1 MNNLFKELIDLLN
14 KEFKKFDLN
23 ESVQLSLSKMPEFDM
38 QINNLVKH
46 NKADFFKHLQKNI
59 IEIIDSTN
67 LFQAV
72 EENELGF
79 LNLVFNHTVL
89 IKNLTNKKSDFSND
103 IAQKIIFDY
112 GGPNIGKPLHVGHM
126 RTLNIGRSL
135 YNMHSFINNE
145 VISDIHL
152 GDWGMPVAQIISYL
166 EKENIDPESIDS
178 NQLEVIYPKA
188 SEEYKQNE
196 NFKIRAQEI
205 NKLLNNK
212 DNNMLNVWKIIKN
225 TSVESLEKDF
235 KILNHR
241 FDFWLGESDVN
252 DLIPGMIDDLVK
264 NKKVI
269 KDKGALISAEDVDP
283 KVLITKS
290 DGSYLY
296 ITTDLAT
303 ILYRQKNIPYDKAFY
318 IVDNRQ
324 SLHFKQLFDSIK
336 FFEFNDLY
344 HEHISYGTLNDSDG
358 NPFKTRQGG
367 TKQLSEL
374 FGETYDYIKNIN
386 TKLSDST
393 ITHLTNSVLTFSDL
407 ITNRKTDYK
416 FDLEKFTN
424 VNGKTGIYVQ
434 YAQVRAK
441 KLLETLIKDK
451 RIIKNPAAEL
461 NPLDRKLVIS
471 LANIEFYLDLSLK
484 NSEPHHLANY
494 LYEISNGFNSFYQDS
509 NIKNIK
515 DIDEKNQKIF
525 ITSLFIKYSHFV
537 MSCLGIKPVE
547 KM

>member
-1 MNNLFKELIDLLN
+1 MNNIYTNLIDSIT
-14 KEFKKFDLN
+14 N
-23 ESVQLSLSKMPEFDM
+23 ELKVFNLDEDVQFSLSKIDEYDL
-38 QINNLVKH
+38 QINNLVKYS
-46 NKADFFKHLQKNI
+46 KEKFFSTLQEKI
-59 IEIIDSTN
+59 VEIIKESQIFETVDKNDIGFINLSLNHRFLMNKITN
-67 LFQAV
+67 S
-72 EENELGF
+72 
-79 LNLVFNHTVL
+79 
-89 IKNLTNKKSDFSND
+89 KNDFINNKKH
-103 IAQKIIFDY
+103 KIIFDY

-135 YNMHSFINNE
+135 YNIHSFTNNE
-145 VISDIHL
+145 VVSDIHL

-188 SEEYKQNE
+188 SEEYKQND
-196 NFKIRAQEI
+196 NFKNRAQEI

-235 KILNHR
+235 KTLNHR

-269 KDKGALISAEDVDP
+269 KDEGALISAQEVDP

-303 ILYRQKNIPYDKAFY
+303 ILYRQKKIVYDKAFY

-344 HEHISYGTLNDSDG
+344 HEHVSYGTLNDSKG
-358 NPFKTRQGG
+358 NPFKTRKGG
-367 TKQLSEL
+367 TKPLSEL
-374 FGETYDYIKNIN
+374 FDETYNYIKNIN
-386 TKLSDST
+386 NTLSDST

-424 VNGKTGIYVQ
+424 VNGKTGIYIQ
-434 YAQVRAK
+434 YSQVRAK
-441 KLLETLIKDK
+441 KLKDTIDNQKEEIKELLLNKTDKQLLSKLFLFSHYLEQSAL
-451 RIIKNPAAEL
+451 L
-461 NPLDRKLVIS
+461 N
-471 LANIEFYLDLSLK
+471 
-484 NSEPHHLANY
+484 EPHHLANY
-494 LYEISNGFNSFYQDS
+494 LYEISNLFNQFYE
-509 NIKNIK
+509 N
-515 DIDEKNQKIF
+515 EKLTSITDPNQIASKLYIINLF
-525 ITSLFIKYSHFV
+525 LTTSHNTMF
-537 MSCLGIKPVE
+537 CLGILPVD

>member
-1 MNNLFKELIDLLN
+1 MNNIYTNLIDSIT
-14 KEFKKFDLN
+14 N
-23 ESVQLSLSKMPEFDM
+23 ELKVFNLDEDVQFSLSKIDKYDL
-38 QINNLVKH
+38 QINNLVKY
-46 NKADFFKHLQKNI
+46 NKEKFFSTLQEKI
-59 IEIIDSTN
+59 VEIIKESQIFETVDKNDIGFINLSLNHSFLMNKITN
-67 LFQAV
+67 S
-72 EENELGF
+72 ENDF
-79 LNLVFNHTVL
+79 IN
-89 IKNLTNKKSDFSND
+89 NKKH
-103 IAQKIIFDY
+103 KIIFDY

-135 YNMHSFINNE
+135 YNIHSFNNNE
-145 VISDIHL
+145 VVSDIHL

-188 SEEYKQNE
+188 SEEYKQND
-196 NFKIRAQEI
+196 NFKNRAQEI

-212 DNNMLNVWKIIKN
+212 DNNMLNIWKIIKN

-235 KILNHR
+235 KTLNHR

-252 DLIPGMIDDLVK
+252 DLIPGMINDLVK

-269 KDKGALISAEDVDP
+269 KDEGALISAQEVDP

-303 ILYRQKNIPYDKAFY
+303 ILYRQKNIVYDKAFY

-344 HEHISYGTLNDSDG
+344 HEHVSYGTLNDSKG
-358 NPFKTRQGG
+358 NPFKTREGG
-367 TKQLSEL
+367 TKPLSEL
-374 FGETYDYIKNIN
+374 FDETYNYIKNIN
-386 TKLSDST
+386 NTLSDST

-424 VNGKTGIYVQ
+424 VNGKTGIYIQ
-434 YAQVRAK
+434 YSQVRAK
-441 KLLETLIKDK
+441 KLIDTIDNHKEEIKELILNKTDKQLLSKLFLFSHYLEQSAL
-451 RIIKNPAAEL
+451 L
-461 NPLDRKLVIS
+461 N
-471 LANIEFYLDLSLK
+471 
-484 NSEPHHLANY
+484 EPHHLANY
-494 LYEISNGFNSFYQDS
+494 LYEISNLFNQFY
-509 NIKNIK
+509 
-515 DIDEKNQKIF
+515 EKEKLTSITDPNQIASKLYIINLF
-525 ITSLFIKYSHFV
+525 LTTSHNTMF
-537 MSCLGIKPVE
+537 CLGILPVGE
-547 KM
+547 M

>member
-1 MNNLFKELIDLLN
+1 MNNIYTNLIDSIT
-14 KEFKKFDLN
+14 N
-23 ESVQLSLSKMPEFDM
+23 ELKVFNLDEDVQFSLSKIDEYDL

-46 NKADFFKHLQKNI
+46 NKEKFFSTLQEKI
-59 IEIIDSTN
+59 VEIIKESQIFETVDKNDIGFINLSLNHRFLMNKITN
-67 LFQAV
+67 S
-72 EENELGF
+72 
-79 LNLVFNHTVL
+79 
-89 IKNLTNKKSDFSND
+89 KNDFINNKKH
-103 IAQKIIFDY
+103 KIIFDY

-135 YNMHSFINNE
+135 YNIHSFTNNE
-145 VISDIHL
+145 VVSDIHL

-166 EKENIDPESIDS
+166 EKENIDPASIDS

-188 SEEYKQNE
+188 SEEYKQND
-196 NFKIRAQEI
+196 NFKNRAQEI

-235 KILNHR
+235 KTLNHR

-252 DLIPGMIDDLVK
+252 DLIPEMIDDLVK

-269 KDKGALISAEDVDP
+269 KDEGALISAQEVDP

-303 ILYRQKNIPYDKAFY
+303 ILYRQKNIVYDKAFY

-344 HEHISYGTLNDSDG
+344 HEHVSYGTLNDSKG
-358 NPFKTRQGG
+358 NPFKTREGG
-367 TKQLSEL
+367 TKPLSEL
-374 FGETYDYIKNIN
+374 FDETYNYIKNIN
-386 TKLSDST
+386 NTLSDST

-424 VNGKTGIYVQ
+424 VNGKTGIYIQ
-434 YAQVRAK
+434 YSQVRAK
-441 KLLETLIKDK
+441 KLKDTIDNQKEEIKELILNKTDKQLLSKLFLFSHYLEQSAL
-451 RIIKNPAAEL
+451 L
-461 NPLDRKLVIS
+461 N
-471 LANIEFYLDLSLK
+471 
-484 NSEPHHLANY
+484 EPHHLANY
-494 LYEISNGFNSFYQDS
+494 LYEISNLFNQFYE
-509 NIKNIK
+509 N
-515 DIDEKNQKIF
+515 EKLTSITDPNQMASKLYIINLF
-525 ITSLFIKYSHFV
+525 LTTSHNTMF
-537 MSCLGIKPVE
+537 CLGILPVDE
-547 KM
+547 M

>member
-1 MNNLFKELIDLLN
+1 MNNIYTNLIDSITKELKVFNLD
-14 KEFKKFDLN
+14 ED
-23 ESVQLSLSKMPEFDM
+23 VQFSLSKIDEYDL

-46 NKADFFKHLQKNI
+46 NKEKFFSTLQEKI
-59 IEIIDSTN
+59 VEIIKESQIFEAVDKNDIGFINLSLNHRFLMNKITN
-67 LFQAV
+67 S
-72 EENELGF
+72 ENDF
-79 LNLVFNHTVL
+79 IN
-89 IKNLTNKKSDFSND
+89 NKKH
-103 IAQKIIFDY
+103 KIIFDY

-135 YNMHSFINNE
+135 YNIHSFTNNE
-145 VISDIHL
+145 VVSDIHL

-166 EKENIDPESIDS
+166 EKENIDPASIDS

-188 SEEYKQNE
+188 SEEYKQND
-196 NFKIRAQEI
+196 NFKNRAQEI

-235 KILNHR
+235 KTLNHR

-269 KDKGALISAEDVDP
+269 KDEGALISAEDVDP

-303 ILYRQKNIPYDKAFY
+303 ILYRQKNILYDKAFY

-336 FFEFNDLY
+336 FFGFNDLY
-344 HEHISYGTLNDSDG
+344 HEHVSYGTLNDSKG
-358 NPFKTRQGG
+358 NPFKTREGG
-367 TKQLSEL
+367 TKPLSEL
-374 FGETYDYIKNIN
+374 FDETYNYIKNIN
-386 TKLSDST
+386 NTLSDST

-424 VNGKTGIYVQ
+424 VNGKTGIYIQ
-434 YAQVRAK
+434 YSQVRAK
-441 KLLETLIKDK
+441 KLKDTINNQKEEIKELILNKTDKQLLSKLFLFSHYLEQSAL
-451 RIIKNPAAEL
+451 L
-461 NPLDRKLVIS
+461 N
-471 LANIEFYLDLSLK
+471 
-484 NSEPHHLANY
+484 EPHHLANY
-494 LYEISNGFNSFYQDS
+494 LYEISNLFNQFYE
-509 NIKNIK
+509 N
-515 DIDEKNQKIF
+515 EKLTSITDPNQMASKLYLINLF
-525 ITSLFIKYSHFV
+525 LTTSHNTMF
-537 MSCLGIKPVE
+537 CLGILPVD

>member
-1 MNNLFKELIDLLN
+1 MNNIYTNLIDSITKELKVFNLD
-14 KEFKKFDLN
+14 ED
-23 ESVQLSLSKMPEFDM
+23 VQFSLSKIDEYDL

-46 NKADFFKHLQKNI
+46 NKEKFFSTLQEKI
-59 IEIIDSTN
+59 VEIIKESQIFEAVDKNDIGFINLSLNHRFLMNKITN
-67 LFQAV
+67 S
-72 EENELGF
+72 ENDF
-79 LNLVFNHTVL
+79 IN
-89 IKNLTNKKSDFSND
+89 NKKH
-103 IAQKIIFDY
+103 KIIFDY

-135 YNMHSFINNE
+135 YNIHSFTNNE
-145 VISDIHL
+145 VVSDIHL

-166 EKENIDPESIDS
+166 EKENIDPASIDS

-188 SEEYKQNE
+188 SEEYKQND
-196 NFKIRAQEI
+196 NFKNRAQEI

-235 KILNHR
+235 KTLNHR

-269 KDKGALISAEDVDP
+269 KDEGALISAQEADP

-303 ILYRQKNIPYDKAFY
+303 ILYRQKNILYDKAFY

-344 HEHISYGTLNDSDG
+344 HEHVSYGTLNDSKG
-358 NPFKTRQGG
+358 NPFKTREGG
-367 TKQLSEL
+367 TKPLSEL
-374 FGETYDYIKNIN
+374 FDETYNYIKNIN
-386 TKLSDST
+386 NSLSDTT

-424 VNGKTGIYVQ
+424 VNGKTGIYIQ
-434 YAQVRAK
+434 YSQVRAK
-441 KLLETLIKDK
+441 KLKDTLDTQKEEIKELILNKTDKQLLSKLFLFSHYLEQSAL
-451 RIIKNPAAEL
+451 L
-461 NPLDRKLVIS
+461 N
-471 LANIEFYLDLSLK
+471 
-484 NSEPHHLANY
+484 EPHHLANY
-494 LYEISNGFNSFYQDS
+494 LYEISNLFNQFYEKEKLSTITDS
-509 NIKNIK
+509 NHIASKLYIANL
-515 DIDEKNQKIF
+515 F
-525 ITSLFIKYSHFV
+525 LTTSHNTMF
-537 MSCLGIKPVE
+537 CLGILPVDE
-547 KM
+547 M

>member
-1 MNNLFKELIDLLN
+1 MNNIYTNLIDSITDELKVFNLD
-14 KEFKKFDLN
+14 EDL
-23 ESVQLSLSKMPEFDM
+23 QFSLSKIDEYDL
-38 QINNLVKH
+38 QINNFVKY
-46 NKADFFKHLQKNI
+46 NKEKFFSKLQEKI
-59 IEIIDSTN
+59 VEIIKESQIFETVDKNDIGFINLSLNHRFLMNKITN
-67 LFQAV
+67 
-72 EENELGF
+72 
-79 LNLVFNHTVL
+79 T
-89 IKNLTNKKSDFSND
+89 KNDFINNKKH
-103 IAQKIIFDY
+103 KIIFDY

-135 YNMHSFINNE
+135 CNIHSFTNNE
-145 VISDIHL
+145 VVSDIHL

-188 SEEYKQNE
+188 SEEYKQNN
-196 NFKIRAQEI
+196 NFKNRAQEI

-212 DNNMLNVWKIIKN
+212 DSNMLNIWKIIKN

-235 KILNHR
+235 KTLNHR
-241 FDFWLGESDVN
+241 FDLWLGESDVN

-269 KDKGALISAEDVDP
+269 KDEGALISAQEVDP

-303 ILYRQKNIPYDKAFY
+303 VLYRQKNIVYDKAFY

-324 SLHFKQLFDSIK
+324 SLHFKQLFDSVK

-344 HEHISYGTLNDSDG
+344 HEHVSYGTLNDSKG
-358 NPFKTRQGG
+358 NPFKTREGG
-367 TKQLSEL
+367 TKPLSEL
-374 FGETYDYIKNIN
+374 FDETFNYIKNIN
-386 TKLSDST
+386 DTLSDST

-424 VNGKTGIYVQ
+424 VNGKTGIYIQ
-434 YAQVRAK
+434 YSQVRAK
-441 KLLETLIKDK
+441 KLIDTLDDQKEEIKKLILNKTDKQLLSKLFLFSHYLEQSAL
-451 RIIKNPAAEL
+451 L
-461 NPLDRKLVIS
+461 N
-471 LANIEFYLDLSLK
+471 
-484 NSEPHHLANY
+484 EPHHLANY
-494 LYEISNGFNSFYQDS
+494 LYEISNLFNQFYE
-509 NIKNIK
+509 N
-515 DIDEKNQKIF
+515 EKLTIITDPNQMASKLYIINLF
-525 ITSLFIKYSHFV
+525 LTTSHNTMF
-537 MSCLGIKPVE
+537 CLGILPVDE
-547 KM
+547 M